1 MEKLAKDLNSDL
13 SCLAV
18 SQVAEPYTQLTEKL
32 APLRYSLLH
41 HPAYKLLTDV
51 IALRTL
57 MESHIFAVWDFMSLI
72 KTLQVRLTCLNVPWL
87 PPQDIVSAR
96 LVNEIVLAEESDE
109 AASEFYIS
117 HFDLY
122 LAAME
127 EIGANTNPIRTFIDS
142 LRQGYPVEQALA
154 PLRIP
159 ESTKN
164 FVLFTLKTTTKS
176 THEVAAA
183 FLLGREDIIPAMFR
197 QIIGSLETSHV
208 FTCNSLRLYLDRHTF
223 LDEDQHIPMGQKL
236 LKNLCGRDFLK
247 WEQALNSAHD
257 ALEARYSLWD
267 GVAQLTQTR
276 RESGE
281 QEGNLIT
288 KEIEQ

>member
-1 MEKLAKDLNSDL
+1 
-13 SCLAV
+13 
-18 SQVAEPYTQLTEKL
+18 
-32 APLRYSLLH
+32 
-41 HPAYKLLTDV
+41 
-51 IALRTL
+51 
-57 MESHIFAVWDFMSLI
+57 
-72 KTLQVRLTCLNVPWL
+72 
-87 PPQDIVSAR
+87 
-96 LVNEIVLAEESDE
+96 
-109 AASEFYIS
+109 
-117 HFDLY
+117 
-122 LAAME
+122 ME

-176 THEVAAA
+176 THKVAAA

-197 QIIGSLETSHV
+197 QIIDSLENPHV

-223 LDEDQHIPMGQKL
+223 LDEDQHILMEKKL
-236 LKNLCGRDFLK
+236 LKNLYDRDFLK
-247 WEQALNSAHD
+247 WEQALNSVRD
-257 ALEARYSLWD
+257 ALEAHYSLWNS
-267 GVAQLTQTR
+267 VAHLSQTR

-288 KEIEQ
+288 YEIEP

>member
-1 MEKLAKDLNSDL
+1 MERLAKDLNSDL
-13 SCLAV
+13 S
-18 SQVAEPYTQLTEKL
+18 EPYTQLAEKL
-32 APLRYSLLH
+32 APLRCSLLH

-51 IALRTL
+51 VALRTF

-72 KTLQVRLTCLNVPWL
+72 KTLQVRLTCLDVPWL

-154 PLRIP
+154 PLRIA

-197 QIIGSLETSHV
+197 QIVGSLENSHV
-208 FTCNSLRLYLDRHTF
+208 FTCKSLRLYLDRHTF
-223 LDEDQHIPMGQKL
+223 LDEDQHIPMGKKL
-236 LKNLCGRDFLK
+236 LKNLCGRDCLK
-247 WEQALNSAHD
+247 WEQVLTSARE

-276 RESGE
+276 RESGS
-281 QEGNLIT
+281 T
-288 KEIEQ
+288 H